1 MPSRNDLDLF
11 NKTLV
16 GLGNEP
22 SVTARW
28 GEEVET
34 MPPGEAEEGPEP
46 EQPEIDMG
54 FGDLGADFETPED
67 FGEDVAEDADEFDLG
82 DFAEESFGEPPAEI
96 PDEPKEA

>member
-28 GEEVET
+28 G
-34 MPPGEAEEGPEP
+34 
-46 EQPEIDMG
+46 
-54 FGDLGADFETPED
+54 
-67 FGEDVAEDADEFDLG
+67 
-82 DFAEESFGEPPAEI
+82 
-96 PDEPKEA
+96 